1 MTEASITC
9 IKGLLD
15 AELRRLARFTVRRDL
30 LRDEYETEIFDQ
42 IRYCETASEENET
55 VLFYRGN
62 IADFAERL
70 RAFGKEIGIPA
81 SVWLKE
87 AEPGDMLE
95 VCHEYLICRYDR
107 AERALEEVLEA
118 D

>member
-1 MTEASITC
+1 MTEATKAC
-9 IKGLLD
+9 IKALLD
-15 AELRRLARFTVRRDL
+15 IELKRLARFTVRRDI

-55 VLFYRGN
+55 VLFYQGN
-62 IADFAERL
+62 VADFAERL
-70 RAFGKEIGIPA
+70 RAFSKEIGIPA

-87 AEPGDMLE
+87 QEPADMLE

-107 AERALEEVLEA
+107 VERALEEVLGA